1 MEAEARITS
10 VENWQIQRQGWTFEV
25 TDKAKGSHFGK
36 VVGLSNFQKL
46 IDLKSVDG
54 RMLSSFNHFGHSD
67 FCNIVDGRL

>member
-25 TDKAKGSHFGK
+25 TDKAKGSQFRK
-36 VVGLSNFQKL
+36 VAGSSNFQKL

>member
-25 TDKAKGSHFGK
+25 TDKAEGSRFRK
-36 VVGLSNFQKL
+36 VAGSSNFRKL

-54 RMLSSFNHFGHSD
+54 RMLSCLNHFGHSD

>member
-54 RMLSSFNHFGHSD
+54 RMLSCLNHFDHSD

>member
-36 VVGLSNFQKL
+36 VAGLSNFQFSKTSRSE
-46 IDLKSVDG
+46 IS
-54 RMLSSFNHFGHSD
+54 
-67 FCNIVDGRL
+67 